1 MTGFSEIM
9 KTAQTRL
16 ESLAALREP
25 LQPLKEILASA
36 EKNQGLGTEEVA
48 SLVAWGGHPDRR
60 EVIHRAARRLHEAL
74 AAPKVEF
81 IIPVYLTSICQNEC
95 LYCGYRESNPL
106 AERIQ
111 LGVDEF
117 EAELDLILSWGYR
130 QIELVLADDPDFGP
144 EKVARYV
151 RLTRKKLQVAGG
163 GVVALCSPVYQQDD
177 YSLLS
182 EAGLD
187 WVVEWQETYHRPH
200 FDRWH
205 FPGSP
210 KRQYDFR
217 TDLWDRVITGGIS
230 EIAMG
235 VLLGLYDWRYEVL
248 ALVEHGN
255 YLRSTYGVEPHAM
268 GIPRLKP
275 ARGVLASQKA
285 SRFAVSD
292 DDFRF
297 IVSVYRLA
305 FPRSRLFFNTR
316 ESYDL
321 NLSMVS
327 RGDLFTVDCE
337 TLPGGYL
344 RRNLPGQFSIHGYPP
359 RCEVV
364 SALEGLNLHTE
375 YLAEETEPPVAVTEM
390 VHEPDIEPERWAE
403 EHGAIRLHLDEWE
416 NALSSLPSVLGG
428 ERPEPKSSTESL
440 ERILEYF
447 KTTVMEH
454 CRKEESAIL
463 PALGHDADA
472 AQLFQKFR
480 DDHEH
485 FAIDLDRFER
495 QMASYSLS
503 GDPGVLQLLGSR
515 VIREMRDHLDAED
528 EFQKRWAK
536 AAV

>member
-9 KTAQTRL
+9 KTAQVRL
-16 ESLAALREP
+16 ESLGTLREP
-25 LQPLKEILASA
+25 LQPLEEILALA
-36 EKNQGLGTEEVA
+36 EKNHGLGTEQVA
-48 SLVAWGGHPDRR
+48 SLLAWGRDPDRR
-60 EVIHRAARRLHEAL
+60 EVIHGTARRLHEAL
-74 AAPKVEF
+74 ATHKVEF

-95 LYCGYRESNPL
+95 LYCGYRQSNPL
-106 AERIQ
+106 AERIR
-111 LGVDEF
+111 LGVEEF
-117 EAELDLILSWGYR
+117 EAELDLILSWGHR
-130 QIELVLADDPDFGP
+130 QIELVLSDDPDFGP
-144 EKVARYV
+144 KEVARYV
-151 RLTRKKLQVAGG
+151 KLTRNKLQAAGG
-163 GVVALCSPVYQQDD
+163 GVIALCSPVYEQGA
-177 YSLLS
+177 YSLLA
-182 EAGLD
+182 EAGLN

-210 KRQYDFR
+210 KRQYEFR
-217 TDLWDRVITGGIS
+217 TDLWDRVIAGGIS
-230 EIAMG
+230 EIALG
-235 VLLGLYDWRYEVL
+235 VLLGLYDWRYEAL

-255 YLRSTYGVEPHAM
+255 YLHRTYGIEPHAL

-316 ESYDL
+316 ESYEF

-327 RGDLFTVDCE
+327 GGDLFTVDCE

-344 RRNLPGQFSIHGYPP
+344 RRDLPGQFSTHGYPP
-359 RCEVV
+359 RREVV
-364 SALEGLNLHTE
+364 SALKGLNLDTE
-375 YLAEETEPPVAVTEM
+375 YLAEETEPPAAVTET

-416 NALSSLPSVLGG
+416 NALSLLPTVHG
-428 ERPEPKSSTESL
+428 EKPPERKAATESL
-440 ERILEYF
+440 ETILGYF

-454 CRKEESAIL
+454 CRNEESAFL
-463 PALGHDADA
+463 PVMSQDADA
-472 AQLFQKFR
+472 ARSLQEFR
-480 DDHEH
+480 DYHEH
-485 FAIDLDRFER
+485 LAIDLDRIER
-495 QMASYSLS
+495 QLVSYSLS
-503 GDPGVLQLLGSR
+503 GDPSVLRLLGSR
-515 VIREMRDHLDAED
+515 MIREMRGHLDAED
-528 EFQKRWAK
+528 EFQKRWTR